1 MAKTLAD
8 IQRTIAKLQ
17 KEAEGV
23 KAKEVVGVIERIK
36 LAIETY
42 GLTSDDL
49 FESKIKK
56 VRIPQVASAAKVK
69 KTTKKAA
76 APMKFTDPASGK
88 GWSGHGRRPDWYL
101 KAIASGKT
109 PEDLAIKP

>member
-1 MAKTLAD
+1 MARTLAD
-8 IQRTIAKLQ
+8 IKRNIEKLQ

-23 KAKEVVGVIERIK
+23 KAKEVVGVIQRIK
-36 LAIETY
+36 IAIETY
-42 GLTSDDL
+42 GLTPEDL
-49 FESKIKK
+49 FGTKIKK
-56 VRIPQVASAAKVK
+56 IRLPKVATAAKVK

-76 APMKFTDPASGK
+76 AQMKFTDPASGK

-109 PEDLAIKP
+109 PEDLAA

>member
-1 MAKTLAD
+1 MARTLAD
-8 IQRTIAKLQ
+8 IQRNIAKLQ

-23 KAKEVVGVIERIK
+23 KAKEVVGVIVRIK

-42 GLTSDDL
+42 GLTADDL
-49 FESKIKK
+49 FGTKVKK
-56 VRIPQVASAAKVK
+56 VRMPKVASAVKVK
-69 KTTKKAA
+69 RTTKKATSQ
-76 APMKFTDPASGK
+76 MKFKDPSSGK

-109 PEDLAIKP
+109 PEDLAVKP

>member
-1 MAKTLAD
+1 MARTLAD
-8 IQRTIAKLQ
+8 IQRNIAKLQ

-42 GLTSDDL
+42 GLTSADL
-49 FESKIKK
+49 FGTKVKK
-56 VRIPQVASAAKVK
+56 VRMPKDASAAKVK

-76 APMKFTDPASGK
+76 APMKFTDPKSGK

-101 KAIASGKT
+101 KAIASGKA

>member
-1 MAKTLAD
+1 MARTLAD
-8 IQRTIAKLQ
+8 IQRNIAKLQ

-36 LAIETY
+36 AAIESY

-49 FESKIKK
+49 FGTKVKKTRVSKAI
-56 VRIPQVASAAKVK
+56 SSEKVK

-76 APMKFTDPASGK
+76 APMKFADLASGK

>member
-1 MAKTLAD
+1 MARTLAD
-8 IQRTIAKLQ
+8 IQRSIAKLQ

-36 LAIETY
+36 AAIETY

-49 FESKIKK
+49 FGTKVKK
-56 VRIPQVASAAKVK
+56 VRMPKVASAAKVK
-69 KTTKKAA
+69 KTTKKTA
-76 APMKFTDPASGK
+76 APMKFKDESTGK
-88 GWSGHGRRPDWYL
+88 TWSGHGRRPDWYL
-101 KAIASGKT
+101 KAIAGGKT

>member
-1 MAKTLAD
+1 M
-8 IQRTIAKLQ
+8 
-17 KEAEGV
+17 
-23 KAKEVVGVIERIK
+23 GVIERIK
-36 LAIETY
+36 LAIDTY
-42 GLTSDDL
+42 GLTADDL
-49 FESKIKK
+49 FGNKVKKIRMLK
-56 VRIPQVASAAKVK
+56 VAPAAKVK

-109 PEDLAIKP
+109 PEELAIKP

>member
-1 MAKTLAD
+1 MARTLAD
-8 IQRTIAKLQ
+8 IQRNIAKLQ

-49 FESKIKK
+49 FGAKVIK
-56 VRIPQVASAAKVK
+56 VRMPKGTSAAKVK
-69 KTTKKAA
+69 KTAKKAA
-76 APMKFTDPASGK
+76 APMKFKDESSGK
-88 GWSGHGRRPDWYL
+88 TWSGHGRRPDWYL
-101 KAIASGKT
+101 KAIAGGKT
-109 PEDLAIKP
+109 LEDLAIKP

>member
-1 MAKTLAD
+1 MARTLAD
-8 IQRTIAKLQ
+8 IQRSIAKLQ

-36 LAIETY
+36 LAIESY
-42 GLTSDDL
+42 GLTADDL
-49 FESKIKK
+49 FGTKVKK
-56 VRIPQVASAAKVK
+56 VRMPKVASAVKVK
-69 KTTKKAA
+69 RTTKKSTSQ
-76 APMKFTDPASGK
+76 MKFKDPSSGK

-101 KAIASGKT
+101 KALASGKT

>member
-1 MAKTLAD
+1 MARTLAD
-8 IQRTIAKLQ
+8 IQRNIAKLQ
-17 KEAEGV
+17 KEAESV

-36 LAIETY
+36 VAIETY

-49 FESKIKK
+49 FGTKVKK
-56 VRIPQVASAAKVK
+56 VRIPKIASTAKVK

-76 APMKFTDPASGK
+76 APMKFTDAQTGK

-101 KAIASGKT
+101 KAIASGKA